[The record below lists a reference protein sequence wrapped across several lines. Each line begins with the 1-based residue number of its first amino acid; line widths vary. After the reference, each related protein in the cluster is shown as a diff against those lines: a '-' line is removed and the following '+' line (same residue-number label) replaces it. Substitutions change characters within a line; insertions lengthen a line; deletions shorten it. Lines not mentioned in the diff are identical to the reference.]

1 MDYGRN
7 FIQRYGCAVVGVALA
22 VSVRLLLDPFLG
34 FAYPFATLFVAI
46 LAAAWYGGLGPALTA
61 VVLGGLCAIYFIIPP
76 RGVFFPEG
84 WYQDVGLVLYTCA
97 GIGISLL
104 GGAVDFARRSAEA
117 GNAEA
122 RFKSALIEQ
131 TYDSILVWDWD
142 GRITFWNGG
151 AERLYG
157 FTQAEAVGR
166 ISHELLKTQFPVGF
180 STFHRKLEADDWW
193 EGELVHTTKDGRVLT
208 VESHTSFTLLTRSKN
223 SREHAVELFNR
234 KVLADVSIRARV
246 ESGVHLL
253 FVVPDAGE
261 NNDRKRRVGLSHKG
275 NERNSVHFRHL
286 KIDNGHFAVVF
297 RKPGGR
303 LEAIGQ
309 SVAGMA
315 SLTEIRN

>member
-117 GNAEA
+117 AVRCDDADAGIPDGRGRRSRGEA
-122 RFKSALIEQ
+122 VRRVAGPGEDVAAAPDASAGHREMGEHQLRPEALI
-131 TYDSILVWDWD
+131 
-142 GRITFWNGG
+142 
-151 AERLYG
+151 
-157 FTQAEAVGR
+157 
-166 ISHELLKTQFPVGF
+166 
-180 STFHRKLEADDWW
+180 
-193 EGELVHTTKDGRVLT
+193 
-208 VESHTSFTLLTRSKN
+208 
-223 SREHAVELFNR
+223 
-234 KVLADVSIRARV
+234 
-246 ESGVHLL
+246 
-253 FVVPDAGE
+253 
-261 NNDRKRRVGLSHKG
+261 
-275 NERNSVHFRHL
+275 
-286 KIDNGHFAVVF
+286 
-297 RKPGGR
+297 
-303 LEAIGQ
+303 
-309 SVAGMA
+309 
-315 SLTEIRN
+315 